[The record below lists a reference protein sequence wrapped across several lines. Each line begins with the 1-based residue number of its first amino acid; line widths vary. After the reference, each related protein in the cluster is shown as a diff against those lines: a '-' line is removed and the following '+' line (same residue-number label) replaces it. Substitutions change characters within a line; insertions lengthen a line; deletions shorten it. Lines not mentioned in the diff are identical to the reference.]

1 MKMSTIYRIGLS
13 ISKLIVEKVDNDR
26 GDIPRSRFIERI
38 LKKYYQIQQESTE
51 NKNRNK
57 KNISSSN
64 LKTAVKQI
72 DSDELTNT

>member
-1 MKMSTIYRIGLS
+1 MKMNTIDRIGLS
-13 ISKLIVEKVDNDR
+13 ISKLIVEKIDNDR
-26 GDIPRSRFIERI
+26 GDIPRSRFIEKI
-38 LKKYYQIQQESTE
+38 LKKYYQIQEPAK

-64 LKTAVKQI
+64 LKTAAKQI

>member
-1 MKMSTIYRIGLS
+1 MKMNTIDRIGLS
-13 ISKLIVEKVDNDR
+13 ISKIIIEKVDNDR

-38 LKKYYQIQQESTE
+38 LKKYYQIQEPAK

-57 KNISSSN
+57 KSISSSN
-64 LKTAVKQI
+64 LKTAAKQI

>member
-1 MKMSTIYRIGLS
+1 MKMNTIYRIGLS
-13 ISKLIVEKVDNDR
+13 ISKLIVEKVDSDR

-38 LKKYYQIQQESTE
+38 LKKYYKIQEPTE

-64 LKTAVKQI
+64 IKTAVKQI

>member
-1 MKMSTIYRIGLS
+1 MKMNTIYRIGLS
-13 ISKLIVEKVDNDR
+13 ISKLIVEKVDSDR

-38 LKKYYQIQQESTE
+38 LKKYYQIQEPIE

-64 LKTAVKQI
+64 IKTAVKQI